1 MEKRYIKI
9 LFFLVIGLFM
19 VSCAGQQAAQKP
31 LPAFSPYNLNPD
43 VQSGKYVQKA
53 STFLIIADASA
64 SMADVHGKA
73 KINKEREI
81 ILRMNQTIPDIPLT
95 AGLRK
100 FGQNPFPFDKR
111 TELIYGLTK
120 YTKEGL
126 EGAAKALNWAGGLS
140 PLEGAINAGSDDLD
154 LVEGGIAV
162 IVISDGMEMSDT
174 PVGAALEMKER
185 YGDKVCIYTILIGD
199 DKAGKSLLER
209 VAKAGKCGFATTAE
223 KVATGAG
230 MADFVKR
237 VFFEE
242 AGAVV
247 SLTFPTVLFDT
258 DKYTIKPQYYSE
270 LDEAAAKIK
279 KMGAVKVQI
288 QGHTDSR
295 ASREYNQEL
304 SENRAKAVLEY
315 LVKKGVNR
323 GSLSYIGYNFAKPVA
338 PNTTAAGMAKNRRV
352 ELGTIR

>member
-1 MEKRYIKI
+1 MSKRYIKI
-9 LFFLVIGLFM
+9 LFFLVISLFM
-19 VSCAGQQAAQKP
+19 VSCAAQKAALKP
-31 LPAFSPYNLNPD
+31 LPAFSPYDLNPD

-53 STFLIIADASA
+53 NTFLIIADASA

-73 KINKEREI
+73 KINREREI

-120 YTKEGL
+120 YTKDGL
-126 EGAAKALNWAGGLS
+126 KGAAGALNWAGGLS
-140 PLEGAINAGSDDLD
+140 PLDNAINAGSDDLD

-162 IVISDGMEMSDT
+162 IVISDGMEMNDT
-174 PVGAALEMKER
+174 PVAAASEMKDR

-209 VAKAGKCGFATTAE
+209 VARAGKCGFATTAD

-247 SLTFPTVLFDT
+247 SLMFPTVLFDT

-279 KMGAVKVQI
+279 KLGAVKVQI

-295 ASREYNQEL
+295 ASKEYNQEL

-323 GSLSYIGYNFAKPVA
+323 GNLSYVGYNFSKPVA